1 MLFIILAVIVLIVA
15 YALLMP
21 EIKHKRTFGKWSW
34 EKSKV
39 KFKTIEVPVL
49 KPQHADELILKYDEQ
64 FVENDDYRFKRA
76 RMKNEHYGEKVYR
89 YSPAYLPVKVEGH
102 DVYSKLDDW
111 VKVGE
116 IEEEINGKPSLLLYI
131 NEYKDVKNIE
141 VRKVKGDPFY
151 VLKVKVDL

>member
-1 MLFIILAVIVLIVA
+1 MLN
-15 YALLMP
+15 
-21 EIKHKRTFGKWSW
+21 
-34 EKSKV
+34 
-39 KFKTIEVPVL
+39 
-49 KPQHADELILKYDEQ
+49 PQHIDDFIKKYDEQ
-64 FVENDDYRFKRA
+64 FVENDDYRFKQA
-76 RMKNEHYGEKVYR
+76 RMKDEHYGEKVYR

-151 VLKVKVDL
+151 VLKAKVDL

>member
-1 MLFIILAVIVLIVA
+1 MFWIILAILASCLTAIIFIVL
-15 YALLMP
+15 
-21 EIKHKRTFGKWSW
+21 KKDRKRL
-34 EKSKV
+34 EERNNLPR
-39 KFKTIEVPVL
+39 FKTVEIPVL
-49 KPQHADELILKYDEQ
+49 NPQHIDEFIKKYDEQ
-64 FVENDDYRFKRA
+64 FIENDDYRFKQA
-76 RMKNEHYGEKVYR
+76 RMKDEHYGEKVYR
-89 YSPAYLPVKVEGH
+89 YSPAYLPVNVEGH